1 MSSIDCWTKTSRFLP
16 RASPG
21 ASSASLG
28 ETMIY
33 SLRWKLLIGVILVVA
48 LAIGT
53 VGYVATRTTRREFDR
68 YISQD
73 KALKYQRLALTLSSY
88 YEETGSW
95 KGVQNLIDKIERTYN
110 SEIIIASDAGT
121 IVGYSGSGLVNGT
134 NTRELGLKI
143 ATLGNSNEPAGFL
156 YLKNRKRSG
165 VEEIFL
171 SSVDQA
177 IILAVVISIITAVA
191 FILYYSKK
199 TLGPIQKLTSAA
211 ENIQKGKLDQEVT
224 VKSRD
229 EVGKLASAFNSMA
242 KELRK
247 QERLRKN
254 MVSDVAH
261 ELRSPLTKSH
271 GYLEAIKEGAMEP
284 NDKMIDAL
292 YRNSKSLKRLVDDLH
307 DLSQAEAGQLDLERE
322 PVLLDDVMT
331 ATRESIEFKLEE
343 KDINLNV
350 SFPDEILVYVDPG
363 RIQQV
368 IRNLIDNAITYSDE
382 EGEIEI
388 TAETRDE
395 EVKIG
400 VKDNGLGI
408 PENDVPH
415 VFDRF
420 YRVDSSRSR
429 ETGGSGLGLTIAKEI
444 VEAHGGTIDVTSS
457 EGEGTEFTFTLPL
470 N

>member
-1 MSSIDCWTKTSRFLP
+1 
-16 RASPG
+16 
-21 ASSASLG
+21 
-28 ETMIY
+28 MIY

-95 KGVQNLIDKIERTYN
+95 KGVQSLIDKIKRTYS
-110 SEIIIASDAGT
+110 SEIIITSDTGT
-121 IVGYSGSGLVNGT
+121 IVGNSADDLTNNSASG
-134 NTRELGLKI
+134 ELGLKI
-143 ATLGNSNEPAGFL
+143 ATLGNGNNPSGFL

-165 VEEIFL
+165 IEEIFL
-171 SSVDQA
+171 SSVDRA

-191 FILYYSKK
+191 FILYYSKR

-211 ENIQKGKLDQEVT
+211 ENIQQGKLDQEVT

-229 EVGKLASAFNSMA
+229 EVGKLASAFNAMA

-284 NDKMIDAL
+284 NDRMIDAL
-292 YRNSKSLKRLVDDLH
+292 YRNSKTLKRLVDDLH
-307 DLSQAEAGQLDLERE
+307 DLSQAEAGQLDLEKE
-322 PVLLDDVMT
+322 PVLLDDLMN
-331 ATRESIEFKLEE
+331 ATRESLEFKLEE
-343 KDINLNV
+343 KEMDLQV
-350 SFPDEILVYVDPG
+350 DLPDEVLVYVDPG
-363 RIQQV
+363 RVQQV
-368 IRNLIDNAITYSDE
+368 LRNLIDNAISYSESGDE
-382 EGEIEI
+382 ISVA
-388 TAETRDE
+388 AETRE
-395 EVKIG
+395 SEVKIS

-408 PENDVPH
+408 PENDLPH

-420 YRVDSSRSR
+420 YRVDNSRSR

-444 VEAHGGTIDVTSS
+444 VEAHGGEIDVTSS
-457 EGEGTEFTFTLPL
+457 EGEGTKFTFTLPL